1 MCWINTNKFSV
12 PVYDEKYLKNKVT
25 EFHGV
30 IKANFFGN
38 GVPKENMHYTCIA
51 CISINS
57 VIKMEKK
64 NYPQV
69 YLEECK
75 YKIREIQMS
84 RFINTELDSDS
95 ESDAKLMIKLE
106 PYSDSELKY
115 YCLKMMSDYLFK
127 WIIIDYYYLFTWVI
141 IKKGILMIIYSH
153 G

>member
-30 IKANFFGN
+30 TKTTFFGN

-75 YKIREIQMS
+75 YKIRKIQMS

-95 ESDAKLMIKLE
+95 ESESDAKLMIKLE
-106 PYSDSELKY
+106 SDSDFE
-115 YCLKMMSDYLFK
+115 
-127 WIIIDYYYLFTWVI
+127 
-141 IKKGILMIIYSH
+141 
-153 G
+153 